1 MSEKCPFCKI
11 AQGSASAS
19 MVYEDSNVLAF
30 MDLHPIR
37 VGHTL
42 VVCRKHWE
50 NIYEIPEETLKEL
63 IVVVKRVAIAVKKAV
78 GADGIQIVQNNGGAA
93 GQVVMHIHFHV
104 IPMFS
109 RLRKSGRFGRL
120 MENRTMLDETAQ
132 KIRQNLK

>member
-1 MSEKCPFCKI
+1 MSTSCPFCKI
-11 AQGSASAS
+11 SQGEASAS

-42 VVCRKHWE
+42 IICREHWE
-50 NIYEIPEETLKEL
+50 NLYDIPEESLKEL
-63 IVVVKRVAIAVKKAV
+63 IAVVKRVAVAAKKAV
-78 GADGIQIVQNNGGAA
+78 GADGIQIIQNNGRSA

-109 RLRKSGRFGRL
+109 ESRKTGRFGRV
-120 MENRTMLDETAQ
+120 MENRKTLDEMAQ
-132 KIRQNLK
+132 KIKENLG

>member
-1 MSEKCPFCKI
+1 MSTTCPFCKI
-11 AQGSASAS
+11 AQGDASAS
-19 MVYEDSNVLAF
+19 IVYENSNVLAF

-42 VVCRKHWE
+42 IICREHWVDL
-50 NIYEIPEETLKEL
+50 YDVPEETLKEL

-78 GADGIQIVQNNGGAA
+78 GADGIQIIQNNGRSA

-109 RLRKSGRFGRL
+109 ESRKTGSFGRV
-120 MENRTMLDETAQ
+120 MEKRETLDEMAH
-132 KIRQNLK
+132 KIKENL

>member
-1 MSEKCPFCKI
+1 MSENCPFCKI

-30 MDLHPIR
+30 MDWQPIR

-42 VVCRKHWE
+42 IVCRKHWE
-50 NIYEIPEETLKEL
+50 NMYEIPEETLKEL
-63 IVVVKRVAIAVKKAV
+63 IVVVKRLAVAVKKAV
-78 GADGIQIVQNNGGAA
+78 GADGIQIVQNNGYSA

-109 RLRKSGRFGRL
+109 GSRKGGRFGRT
-120 MENRTMLDETAQ
+120 MQSRTVLDEMAQ

>member
-1 MSEKCPFCKI
+1 
-11 AQGSASAS
+11 

-42 VVCRKHWE
+42 IICREHWE
-50 NIYEIPEETLKEL
+50 NLYDIPEESLKEL
-63 IVVVKRVAIAVKKAV
+63 IAVVKRVAVAAKKAV
-78 GADGIQIVQNNGGAA
+78 GADGIQIIQNNGRSA

-109 RLRKSGRFGRL
+109 ESRKTGRFGRV
-120 MENRTMLDETAQ
+120 MENRKTLDEMAQ
-132 KIRQNLK
+132 KIKENLG

>member
-1 MSEKCPFCKI
+1 MSENCPFCKI

-30 MDLHPIR
+30 MDLHPIH

-50 NIYEIPEETLKEL
+50 NMYEIPEETLKEL
-63 IVVVKRVAIAVKKAV
+63 IVVVKRVAVALKKAV
-78 GADGIQIVQNNGGAA
+78 GADGIQIVQNNGCSA

-109 RLRKSGRFGRL
+109 GSRKGGRFGRA
-120 MENRTMLDETAQ
+120 MENRTVLDETAQ